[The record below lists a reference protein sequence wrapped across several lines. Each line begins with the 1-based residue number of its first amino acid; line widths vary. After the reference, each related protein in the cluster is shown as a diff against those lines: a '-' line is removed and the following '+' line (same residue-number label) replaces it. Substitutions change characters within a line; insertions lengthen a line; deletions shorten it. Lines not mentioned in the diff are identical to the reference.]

1 MKIALRIIAAI
12 ANLLWLAA
20 GLWVTATTLFKL
32 DFYSVFFIQG
42 MSSAE
47 SLYFNMI
54 MFVVGVAALM
64 FVIPMLLDEK
74 SDGVEFP
81 TICALLPLI
90 IGVINIVS
98 AFSLSTVR
106 EKAIVIIS
114 AVIYF
119 FLSSTIIYNGA
130 KLFQIKK

>member
-1 MKIALRIIAAI
+1 MKIVLRIIAVI
-12 ANLLWLAA
+12 SNLLGIFA
-20 GLWVTATTLFKL
+20 GLWATATTLFKL

-42 MSSAE
+42 MTSAE

-54 MFVVGVAALM
+54 MFVLGLAALM

-74 SDGVEFP
+74 VDVEFP
-81 TICALLPLI
+81 TIIAFIPLV

-98 AFSLSTVR
+98 AFSLTTVR
-106 EKAIVIIS
+106 EKVLVIVFS
-114 AVIYF
+114 VLYV
-119 FLSSTIIYNGA
+119 FLSATLIYNGA